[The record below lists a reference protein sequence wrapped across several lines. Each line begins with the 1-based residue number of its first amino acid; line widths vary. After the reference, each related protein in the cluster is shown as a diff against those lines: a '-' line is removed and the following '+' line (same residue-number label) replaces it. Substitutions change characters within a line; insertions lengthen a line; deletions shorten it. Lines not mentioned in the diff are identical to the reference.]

1 MALPADPAAFIAEAE
16 RCVNER
22 DVEATVAAYAQGGRL
37 EAFTDG
43 ALETYEGAGAIRRGW
58 SGYLAA
64 MDARGFTLKKRMTAI
79 DGDTIVNEWSGS
91 LGGRTEAE
99 GIERW
104 TFDDDGKVREHRMY
118 SYLNVK
124 PSKSPL
130 QRLRLGLAYPATAF
144 AFLREQRRAG
154 GG

>member
-1 MALPADPAAFIAEAE
+1 MPLPADPAAFIAEAE

-22 DVEATVAAYAQGGRL
+22 DVEATAAAYASDGRL

-43 ALETYEGAGAIRRGW
+43 ALETYDGAEAIRRAW

-104 TFDDDGKVREHRMY
+104 TFDDHGKVREHRMY

-124 PSKSPL
+124 SSRSPL
-130 QRLRLGLAYPATAF
+130 QRLRLAFAYPATAL

-154 GG
+154 D